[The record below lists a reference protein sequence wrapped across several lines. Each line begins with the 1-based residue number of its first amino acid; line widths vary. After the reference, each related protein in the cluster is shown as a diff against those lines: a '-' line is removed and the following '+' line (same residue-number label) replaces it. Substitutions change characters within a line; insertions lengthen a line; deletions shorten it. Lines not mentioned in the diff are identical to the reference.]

1 MLRKKLYDFKIV
13 YYFIVFYVDTV
24 QFVLANA
31 ALSTAHCGN
40 SANPN
45 KAEPYVL
52 TAMFV
57 VITQMMFITK
67 PKPEMINNFFATIV
81 ILRYVYPWKTKS
93 HFRKSI
99 MIFSE
104 GQNSC

>member
-1 MLRKKLYDFKIV
+1 
-13 YYFIVFYVDTV
+13 VDRV

-40 SANPN
+40 SDNPN

-67 PKPEMINNFFATIV
+67 PEPEMIFKNFDDRNFETFV
-81 ILRYVYPWKTKS
+81 DNV
-93 HFRKSI
+93 
-99 MIFSE
+99 E
-104 GQNSC
+104 N